1 MPELSRFFGIVI
13 KMIYRDEGQH
23 HKPNVHVY
31 YGEYEA
37 SIAIDGDMLAG
48 SLPAKQ
54 YKLVSAWL
62 VMHEDELYRA
72 WNCAVAGKPFD
83 RIPPLS

>member
-1 MPELSRFFGIVI
+1 
-13 KMIYRDEGQH
+13 
-23 HKPNVHVY
+23 
-31 YGEYEA
+31 
-37 SIAIDGDMLAG
+37 MLAG

-62 VMHEDELYRA
+62 IMHEDELYRA